1 MGYSNTSKGRGI
13 KGSNYWIQTVIEDEN
28 HLHSLD
34 TLIGEP
40 LVWLS
45 PLAGPQNTYD
55 EYELKD
61 QYVCDKVGASRQE
74 ADSIF
79 SFWPKRQ
86 PQWDGIAINV
96 CGDTLYIVE
105 AKAHLS
111 ELDSKC
117 SAKNELSK
125 KLIIDSMH
133 GIKEAYY
140 PKGDFNC
147 WMNKYYQLG
156 NRLTFLRKLNEKA
169 FGKITSV
176 KLVLLNFVNDKKY
189 IPTSEVEWTE
199 HYENVWQDMIGSKC
213 SPQDVIIVNYDV
225 SSKGDLG

>member
-13 KGSNYWIQTVIEDEN
+13 KGSKYWIQTVIEDEN
-28 HLHSLD
+28 HRHRLD

-86 PQWDGIAINV
+86 PQWDGLAFDAT
-96 CGDTLYIVE
+96 GHTLYLVE
-105 AKAHLS
+105 AKAHLA

-117 SAKNELSK
+117 SASNPESK
-125 KLIIDSMH
+125 ALILNSMQTIH
-133 GIKEAYY
+133 DRYF
-140 PKGDFNC
+140 PKGNFDSWVN
-147 WMNKYYQLG
+147 NYYQLG
-156 NRLTFLRKLNEKA
+156 NRLTFLRILNEKS
-169 FGKITSV
+169 FGHINAV
-176 KLVLLNFVNDKKY
+176 KLVLLNFVNDQKY
-189 IPTSEVEWTE
+189 KPTTECEWLE
-199 HYENVWQDMIGSKC
+199 HYENVWFEMIGRRSA
-213 SPQDVIIVNYDV
+213 PQDVIVINYDV
-225 SSKGDLG
+225 S